1 MAMKMSSRFIALLV
15 LSTVG
20 ASAQS
25 IRDIGLMILV
35 KDGNASP
42 GTCTTDDFNRL
53 AVDLDEKARTFDDSY
68 PGGRRELQDTEIGT
82 NDNHL
87 DNQES
92 GRRELVNCANV
103 CSGFAYGSCKLV
115 YPECAPRRELEEESL
130 EQSVNT
136 STQNLRGG
144 ERQLQNP
151 TRNVL
156 SNGFMSGFS
165 GGDNANPK
173 AVKLCADLTAGLKS
187 QVVSLPD
194 RLQLTGSCDSL
205 WRGSTKI
212 GCVFMSSL

>member
-1 MAMKMSSRFIALLV
+1 MAMKMSLRFIALLV
-15 LSTVG
+15 LSTAG

-53 AVDLDEKARTFDDSY
+53 AVDLDEKARNFDDRY
-68 PGGRRELQDTEIGT
+68 TGRRELQETEIGIH
-82 NDNHL
+82 DSHL

-92 GRRELVNCANV
+92 GRRKLVNCATA
-103 CSGFAYGSCKLV
+103 CGGFSIGSCKLV
-115 YPECAPRRELEEESL
+115 YPECAPRRELDEKPM

-144 ERQLQNP
+144 ERQLPAQSLA
-151 TRNVL
+151 VL

-173 AVKLCADLTAGLKS
+173 AIKLCADLTAGLKS
-187 QVVSLPD
+187 QVVNLPD
-194 RLQLTGSCDSL
+194 RLQLTASCDNL